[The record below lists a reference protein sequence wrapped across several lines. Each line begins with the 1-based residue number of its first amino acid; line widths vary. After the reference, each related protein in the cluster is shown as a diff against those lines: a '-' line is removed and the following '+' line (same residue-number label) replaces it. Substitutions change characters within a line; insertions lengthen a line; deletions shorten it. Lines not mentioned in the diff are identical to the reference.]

1 MFNITILF
9 KVYYIRKS
17 CIFVYLTFL
26 FVAVVYTD
34 VMSLYTTV
42 FKNQII
48 YFWNHIE
55 RKKKV
60 LSAIELKVNLL
71 KRKLNY

>member
-17 CIFVYLTFL
+17 CIFVLFL
-26 FVAVVYTD
+26 AVDCTD

-48 YFWNHIE
+48 YFWYHREREKSVQCYLVESKSIE
-55 RKKKV
+55 KK
-60 LSAIELKVNLL
+60 IEC
-71 KRKLNY
+71 